1 MAQFKRKDG
10 YALMNAVMN
19 QLTGTTSFA
28 IVDAQGFADAGKLA
42 MDYKTDEIFN
52 ALTIVGAKMLTA
64 TRPYKAPLWLIDSIN
79 SGYYNNR
86 VRKISYYSTKAL
98 PSGAFNTDL
107 FTNLANGFD
116 NGENP
121 SGGSAQST
129 KDQWEQH
136 PVHPLEMNFAE
147 SHVWQDCLTRYEDQ
161 IKIAFTSEDE
171 WARFWSGVLTE
182 KGNDIE
188 QRKEA
193 NNRTTLLSRMAIASA
208 MGASTS
214 AIKGAGTVID
224 LTTAFNSYYGTNYSG
239 AQLRTTYLKE
249 FLEFLVSELQITS
262 DMMTKRSGYFH
273 YAPKLTLGDGDH
285 YILRHTPKSEQR
297 MFMYAPFWAKA
308 KASVMPE
315 IFNDEYLKYDNFE
328 AVDYWQAFSLND
340 SDKSTA
346 NFKVTIPAW
355 LQSAIAGSTASD
367 TAYTFN
373 PDYILGCIFD
383 KDALL
388 TDFQFDAART
398 TGIEARKNYSNTWM
412 DFGYGNICDPTENF
426 ILFVM
431 SANEPSA
438 QSEE

>member
-19 QLTGTTSFA
+19 QLTGTTSLA

-86 VRKISYYSTKAL
+86 IRKISYYSTKAL

-121 SGGSAQST
+121 SSGTAQST

-136 PVHPLEMNFAE
+136 PVHPLEMNFSE
-147 SHVWQDCLTRYEDQ
+147 SHVWQDCITRYEDQ

-214 AIKGAGTVID
+214 AIKGAGTVVD
-224 LTTAFNSYYGTNYSG
+224 LTAAFNTYYGTNYSG

-249 FLEFLVSELQITS
+249 FLEFMVSELKITS
-262 DMMTKRSGYFH
+262 NMMTKRSGYYH

-285 YILRHTPKSEQR
+285 YILRNTPKSEQR
-297 MFMYAPFWAKA
+297 MFMYTPFWEKA
-308 KASVMPE
+308 KATVMSE

-328 AVDYWQAFSLND
+328 PVDYWQAFSL
-340 SDKSTA
+340 SDADKAKA
-346 NFKVTIPAW
+346 NFKVTIPGW
-355 LQSAIAGSTASD
+355 LQSAITSGSTTTD

-373 PDYILGCIFD
+373 PDYIVGCLFD

-388 TDFQFDAART
+388 TDFQFEAART

-426 ILFVM
+426 ILFIM
-431 SANEPSA
+431 SANEPTPGT
-438 QSEE
+438 